1 MGRMR
6 VSGHGKVIH
15 GQIIQAAL
23 GRKLKFALFD
33 GMLFLWFVPEA
44 VAWQGIMLHLVVGY
58 MEPLPTFD
66 PVISVP
72 VPICGELPTNTFL
85 ETIFA
90 FTPMGVFHSA
100 FRFDAEIEALIFI
113 QTNCHLSA

>member
-33 GMLFLWFVPEA
+33 GMLCIGFVSEA
-44 VAWQGIMLHLVVGY
+44 VVCQGIMLHLVVWY
-58 MEPLPTFD
+58 MEPFPTFN

-72 VPICGELPTNTFL
+72 IPISGELPTNTFL
-85 ETIFA
+85 EKTFA
-90 FTPMGVFHSA
+90 FTLM
-100 FRFDAEIEALIFI
+100 L
-113 QTNCHLSA
+113 